1 MVSASSLL
9 LPLLLP
15 RVYPPLFTL
24 YVLYNEK
31 QDELYWERLLKW
43 NKQSDLALM
52 NFLGVDTKFYE
63 EDICDGHFSG
73 NFPFLSNF
81 SRVVISHCLF

>member
-9 LPLLLP
+9 LPMLLP

-24 YVLYNEK
+24 YVLHNER
-31 QDELYWERLLKW
+31 QDEPYWERLLKW

-52 NFLGVDTKFYE
+52 NFLAVDSKFYE
-63 EDICDGHFSG
+63 EEICDGHFSG
-73 NFPFLSNF
+73 SDHVFRLSW
-81 SRVVISHCLF
+81 RISN